1 MCFRGHGKQLCSG
14 QTDSSAARPAR
25 PRPAPPPRGAWPALG
40 PLPALGPAL
49 GSALGPALGPAL
61 GRPLRSA
68 LALSALRSTLR
79 STLRSALRSPAQL
92 CAQPLTLLRSAP
104 PRPYSTRAGT
114 SVRERTRCAGYSK
127 AKRKAGTRHWE
138 GARGAKTCTPPRK
151 ASSALPL
158 AASRPLSEAAFAAP
172 CRRGWPSC
180 PPPRLQH
187 CQQLFDVCLLRSACY
202 LFIILIMI
210 ALLAV
215 NQP

>member
-1 MCFRGHGKQLCSG
+1 MPALGPPR
-14 QTDSSAARPAR
+14 RPGA
-25 PRPAPPPRGAWPALG
+25 RPAPPPRGAWPALG

-92 CAQPLTLLRSAP
+92 CHQPLTLLRSAP

-114 SVRERTRCAGYSK
+114 SVRERTRCAGYLK
-127 AKRKAGTRHWE
+127 AKRKAGTRHSE
-138 GARGAKTCTPPRK
+138 GARGAKTCTPSRK

-158 AASRPLSEAAFAAP
+158 AASMPLSEAAFAAP
-172 CRRGWPSC
+172 CRRGWPSW
-180 PPPRLQH
+180 PRLDCSTH